1 MSTMQIDV
9 PPELKRAGIRFGYAI
24 AVVLNV
30 AMLIVVQNVL
40 DWGWLPFLTEDFADV
55 IHWISLSLVVS
66 IVVNLVYQLTD
77 TTVVKSTGQIL
88 SNLISIVVTYQV
100 LTVFPFDFSNY
111 GFDWALVTR
120 IVMVLAMVGAGLGV
134 LTEVAKLTGGG
145 ARKRKEVT
153 SDNGI

>member
-1 MSTMQIDV
+1 VSTMQIDV

>member
-55 IHWISLSLVVS
+55 IPWISLSLVVS